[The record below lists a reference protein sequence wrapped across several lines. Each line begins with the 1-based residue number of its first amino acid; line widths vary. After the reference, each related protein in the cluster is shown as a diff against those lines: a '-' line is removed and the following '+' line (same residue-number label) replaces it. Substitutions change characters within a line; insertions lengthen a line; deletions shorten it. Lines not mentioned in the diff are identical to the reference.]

1 VYHWT
6 IGSYEQNTV
15 NETVRPLKWPED
27 YFRHPLVDGT
37 ERWGKYTAVVRTT
50 GRDHFAL
57 LEFVK
62 EDLPEQVV
70 ADSAILLSLVDGK
83 ASRALPGSCGGG

>member
-1 VYHWT
+1 ML
-6 IGSYEQNTV
+6 
-15 NETVRPLKWPED
+15 NETVRPLVYPD
-27 YFRHPLVDGT
+27 DFYRHPLEDGT
-37 ERWGKYTAVVRTT
+37 ERWKEYLAAVRST
-50 GRDHFAL
+50 GRNHFAL

-62 EDLPEQVV
+62 DDLPEQVI